1 MGIKSISDWE
11 EVFEVNLFHGQS
23 CGSIYYLFDVSVLA
37 TSGQTTSRFDDTSG
51 QTTLRFDVTFR
62 RHVWT
67 NNVTF
72 RRHVWTKDVTF
83 RRHVWTKDVTFRRH
97 VWRNDVTFR
106 RHVLLDTS
114 VQHGQLNSRSVAD
127 TVCCLK

>member
-51 QTTLRFDVTFR
+51 QTTLRFDDTSGQTTLRFDDTSGQR
-62 RHVWT
+62 TSRFDDTSGQRTSHFDDT
-67 NNVTF
+67 SGETTSRF
-72 RRHVWTKDVTF
+72 DVTSYLIRQF
-83 RRHVWTKDVTFRRH
+83 SMD
-97 VWRNDVTFR
+97 N
-106 RHVLLDTS
+106 
-114 VQHGQLNSRSVAD
+114 
-127 TVCCLK
+127 